1 MDVFV
6 PMVHHPGYFVVQPW
20 QDLHKLEVL
29 MGEMV
34 LYYNETTKTN
44 ATIPIQK
51 GGVYAAKVEK
61 K

>member
-6 PMVHHPGYFVVQPW
+6 PMACHPGYFVVQPW

-29 MGEMV
+29 RGEMV
-34 LYYNETTKTN
+34 LYYNQCGNTSTTMD
-44 ATIPIQK
+44 IQK
-51 GGVYAAKVEK
+51 GRVYAAKFDK